1 MGAVSKQLVD
11 GGREVEF
18 VWGDSES
25 FDLYCIARGAL
36 YSVRATVLG
45 CLPLHKMRS
54 TNNLYT
60 SL

>member
-1 MGAVSKQLVD
+1 MGAVSKQLVE
-11 GGREVEF
+11 GGRELEF

-25 FDLYCIARGAL
+25 FDVSARGAL

-54 TNNLYT
+54 TNN
-60 SL
+60 